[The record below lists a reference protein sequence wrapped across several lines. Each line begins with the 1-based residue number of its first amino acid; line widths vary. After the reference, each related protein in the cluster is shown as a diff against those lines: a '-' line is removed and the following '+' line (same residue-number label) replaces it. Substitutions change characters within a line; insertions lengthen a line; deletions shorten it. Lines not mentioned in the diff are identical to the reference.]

1 MSGGLPGRRPF
12 YYRETLGIRVT
23 VRPTYLREQSRPWQR
38 QFVFAYAVR
47 IENVGAAGAQLLSRR
62 WLIHD
67 STGDDSEVVGE
78 GVVGEQ
84 PHLPPGQAHE
94 YQSFCVLKS
103 PRGHMEGQYYF
114 VRDDGTHFEA
124 AIPRFELDAAAGEQ
138 APD

>member
-1 MSGGLPGRRPF
+1 VSPGRRPF

-47 IENVGAAGAQLLSRR
+47 IENVGQAAAQLLSRR

-67 STGDDSEVVGE
+67 SQGDDSEVVGD

-84 PHLPPGQAHE
+84 PLLAPGQAHE

-103 PRGHMEGQYYF
+103 PRGHMEGEYVF
-114 VRDDGTHFEA
+114 VRDDGARFEA
-124 AIPRFELDAAAGEQ
+124 VIPRFELDAGPADDLPA
-138 APD
+138 